1 MKTIERFARITAQE
15 TAQPATLM
23 EISQKR
29 YQMLMGIHHPRE
41 SNFQEQENSHNLA
54 ALRLD
59 LSPQHL

>member
-15 TAQPATLM
+15 TVQPATLM
-23 EISQKR
+23 EIAHRR
-29 YQMLMGIHHPRE
+29 YQVLMGIHRPKE
-41 SNFQEQENSHNLA
+41 ANFQEQENSHNLA